1 MSLTDIKM
9 IAIDGSELY
18 RPPTFAPKI
27 KDLYAGEYTTCTG
40 KTVGDKVGWK
50 YDDMT
55 LAWDALPQS
64 MVKVLRARTG
74 EATLEFESPS
84 GTIVSEKIVRSS
96 MVQLR
101 NRNTINGEVYWM
113 NVSVDIRF
121 INAHN

>member
-18 RPPTFAPKI
+18 RPPTFDPKI